1 MLLDLGLP
9 LDAPAL
15 DCSLLPNV
23 PGLTD
28 GSNPKL
34 LGVLLSHTHG
44 DHNGLTGFIHSTV
57 PVFMGAQAETVLR
70 ASRRFLRQA
79 PVPQTIR
86 TYADKSAFDLGP
98 FRVTPFLTDH
108 SAFDAYSLLVEA
120 DRKRVFYSG
129 DLRAHGRKG
138 RLLEELLDHPPAA
151 IDVLLLEG
159 TTLSRSGDLAA
170 EPGTERELEER
181 IFEHLSG
188 SSGLVLA
195 AFSPQNIDRF
205 VTIFRAMRR
214 AGRTFIADVYLAHVL
229 DQLNMPSLPRAGA
242 QGFRVYLPNLQRRR
256 IITDEAFD
264 LVSRYRACRIYRN
277 EIAANPT
284 RWVMLFRESMTAD
297 IMRLG
302 DLAGTSLI
310 YSLWSGYL
318 DRPGSR
324 LRSWCMER
332 DIELKLFHTSG
343 HADPQTLA
351 RYAAGLQPRVTI
363 PIHTDVPRTF
373 EKLIPNSLV
382 LNDGAWLGL

>member
-1 MLLDLGLP
+1 
-9 LDAPAL
+9 
-15 DCSLLPNV
+15 
-23 PGLTD
+23 
-28 GSNPKL
+28 
-34 LGVLLSHTHG
+34 
-44 DHNGLTGFIHSTV
+44 
-57 PVFMGAQAETVLR
+57 
-70 ASRRFLRQA
+70 
-79 PVPQTIR
+79 
-86 TYADKSAFDLGP
+86 
-98 FRVTPFLTDH
+98 
-108 SAFDAYSLLVEA
+108 
-120 DRKRVFYSG
+120 
-129 DLRAHGRKG
+129 
-138 RLLEELLDHPPAA
+138 
-151 IDVLLLEG
+151 
-159 TTLSRSGDLAA
+159 
-170 EPGTERELEER
+170 
-181 IFEHLSG
+181 
-188 SSGLVLA
+188 
-195 AFSPQNIDRF
+195 
-205 VTIFRAMRR
+205 MRR